1 MTCIVVYTTTGSR
14 EEAQRIAKTLVERE
28 LVACAQISE
37 IESFYRWDGATQHD
51 HEFRLVLKTSA
62 ERYKEVEAAIAA
74 LHSYTLPAI
83 YALAIAHIHPPFA
96 QWINGQTCAPKNP
109 ETIPQ

>member
-1 MTCIVVYTTTGSR
+1 MMTTQYIAVYTTTGSR

-37 IESFYRWDGATQHD
+37 IESFYHWEGTTQND
-51 HEFRLVLKTSA
+51 HEFRLVLKTTE
-62 ERYKEVEAAIAA
+62 ERYQAVEAAIVA

-83 YALAIAHIHPPFA
+83 YALSIAHIHPPFA
-96 QWINGQTCAPKNP
+96 QWINERTCVR
-109 ETIPQ
+109 

>member
-1 MTCIVVYTTTGSR
+1 MKYIAVYTTTGSR
-14 EEAQRIAKTLVERE
+14 EEAQRIAKALVERE

-37 IESFYRWDGATQHD
+37 IESFYRWDGITQND

-62 ERYKEVEAAIAA
+62 ERYKEVEAAIGA

-83 YALAIAHIHPPFA
+83 YALAIEHVYPPFA
-96 QWINGQTCAPKNP
+96 QWVNERTC
-109 ETIPQ
+109 IR